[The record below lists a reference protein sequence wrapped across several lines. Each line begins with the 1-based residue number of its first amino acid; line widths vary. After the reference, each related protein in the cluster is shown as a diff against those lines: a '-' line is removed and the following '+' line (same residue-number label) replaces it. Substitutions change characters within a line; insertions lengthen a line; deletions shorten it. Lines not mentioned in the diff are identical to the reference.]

1 MFRLSFQPSLLFY
14 SKRGK
19 LCAKRQTLHKIASL
33 SGKTKWIRKISD
45 QCVEQK
51 KKEKKIWLRL
61 FVVLS
66 TSTNEKF
73 REVEE
78 YLHMEYKIKSSQFVD
93 YFEYQETCR
102 ALTRNAMTSVNVV
115 TDTATPR

>member
-1 MFRLSFQPSLLFY
+1 MNSTLGFVVPLAMFQMLFRLSFQPSLLFY

-51 KKEKKIWLRL
+51 IWLCLFIVLLTLQISDLERL
-61 FVVLS
+61 KIILAWNAKS
-66 TSTNEKF
+66 NQANLWIILNIRKL
-73 REVEE
+73 VEH
-78 YLHMEYKIKSSQFVD
+78 LQG
-93 YFEYQETCR
+93 T
-102 ALTRNAMTSVNVV
+102 L
-115 TDTATPR
+115 